1 MVECFIFKYRF
12 YSSGVVRPTD
22 QEMTAIE
29 NKVHYSRFPRGG
41 LQTTPC
47 RATWG
52 EAPMGGG
59 QEADGASRRP
69 RAFQVASVG
78 KGRRDRASKI
88 LKFE

>member
-52 EAPMGGG
+52 EAPMGGVRRQMEPAEG
-59 QEADGASRRP
+59 PEPSR
-69 RAFQVASVG
+69 
-78 KGRRDRASKI
+78 
-88 LKFE
+88 